1 MMKRF
6 ILFTVSGFLMAG
18 LMAQEKN
25 DPSRNQF
32 RQMRTEFATPNAYR
46 TASGA
51 PGQLYWQQEANYR
64 IRVSLDDQHQKIT
77 GMETIEYINHSPDV
91 LDYLWV
97 QLDQNIRQKES
108 LSGLISASTFDEQVP
123 FSALGRLMNGFE
135 GGFNLGHVGDAD
147 GNPLPYTVNYTMMRV
162 DLPSPLKPGEKFLL
176 EIRWWYRIN
185 DRMKDGGGRS
195 GMEYFDAD
203 GNYIYTIAQFFPR
216 MAVYNDVEGWQ
227 NNQFLGRTEFAL
239 PFGNYEVEITV
250 PADHVVGATGV
261 LLNPE
266 EVLSQARLERY
277 RKAHES
283 YDSPVVIVSEEE
295 ARSAEKKRA
304 KETSTWKF
312 RAEQVR
318 DFAFASSRKFIWDAM
333 AVSFGERTV
342 LAQSLYPKEGNPLW
356 EKYSTRVVAHTL
368 KVYSRHTFDFPYP
381 VAYSVHTDRI
391 GMEYPMV
398 SFNGGRPEPDGTY
411 SERAKF
417 GMISVIIHEVGHNFF
432 PMIVNSDERQWT
444 WMDEGLNTFLQGI
457 AQREWDHD
465 WPAPEGRPRDI
476 VDYMKGDQ
484 SGIAPIMINGELTM
498 QFSNNAYDKPA
509 VGLNILRETIMGREL
524 FDFAFRQYARR
535 WMFKHPT
542 PEDLFRTLEDASG
555 VDLDWF
561 WRGWFYGTDPVDISL
576 DRVTLYRA
584 KSGDPAREKAL
595 LRKEMEREPEE
606 IAVTRNRE
614 VMRSMVESDPSL
626 RDFYDDYDGYAPTES
641 DRQAYL
647 EYLSNLTGEEKALL
661 AADNYYYQLDFSNL
675 GGLVMPLI
683 LRFEFTKGEPEVI
696 RIPAQI
702 WSRNNRHVSRVFM
715 FDRPVV
721 SVTLDPFLETADIDT
736 GNNHWPPRI
745 EENRFELYK
754 RSFRGRAPSNPMR
767 EQQGPVPRP

>member
-1 MMKRF
+1 MKRT
-6 ILFTVSGFLMAG
+6 ILFIMSVLFVPG
-18 LMAQEKN
+18 LTAQEKN

-32 RQMRTEFATPNAYR
+32 RQMRTEFSTPNAYR

-64 IRVSLDDQHQKIT
+64 IRVTLDDENQKIT
-77 GMETIEYINHSPDV
+77 GRESIEYINHSPDV
-91 LDYLWV
+91 LNYLWI

-108 LSGLISASTFDEQVP
+108 LSELISTGTIDERIP
-123 FSALGRLMNGFE
+123 FSSLGRFMSDFE
-135 GGFNLGHVGDAD
+135 GGFNLEYVRDAD
-147 GNPLPYTVNYTMMRV
+147 GNPLTHTVNYTMMRV
-162 DLPSPLKPGEKFLL
+162 DLPSPLQPGEKYLMD
-176 EIRWWYRIN
+176 IGWWYNIN

-195 GMEYFDAD
+195 GMEYFESD

-216 MAVYNDVEGWQ
+216 MAVYSEVEGWQ

-250 PADHVVGATGV
+250 PADHVVGATGI

-266 EVLSQARLERY
+266 EVLSPSRLERF
-277 RKAHES
+277 RNAHGS
-283 YDSPVVIVSEEE
+283 SDAPVFIVTEEE
-295 ARSAEKKRA
+295 ARAAEKKRSGEA
-304 KETSTWKF
+304 RTWKF
-312 RAEQVR
+312 RAENVR

-333 AVSFGERTV
+333 AVAFGDRTV
-342 LAQSLYPKEGNPLW
+342 LAQSLYPREGNPLW

-381 VAYSVHTDRI
+381 VAYSVHTNNI

-411 SERAKF
+411 SERTKF
-417 GMISVIIHEVGHNFF
+417 GMLGVIIHEVGHNFF

-476 VDYMKGDQ
+476 VDYMRGDQ
-484 SGIAPIMINGELTM
+484 SNIAPIMINGELTM

-509 VGLNILRETIMGREL
+509 VGLNILRETVMGREL
-524 FDFAFRQYARR
+524 FDFAFQQYARR
-535 WMFKHPT
+535 WMFRHPT

-576 DRVTLYRA
+576 DRVKFYRA
-584 KSGDPAREKAL
+584 ATGDPAKEKAFMKKKL
-595 LRKEMEREPEE
+595 EEEPEE

-614 VMRSMVESDPSL
+614 VSESMVEADPSL
-626 RDFYDDYDGYAPTES
+626 HDFYDNYDAFKPTAA
-641 DRQAYL
+641 DREAYRR
-647 EYLSNLTGEEKALL
+647 YLDGLTGREKAWI
-661 AADNYYYQLDFSNL
+661 ASDKYYYQLDFTNL
-675 GGLVMPLI
+675 GGMVMPLI
-683 LRFEFTKGEPEVI
+683 LRFEFEAGETELI

-702 WSRNNRHVSRVFM
+702 WSRNNHQISRSFI

-721 SVTLDPFLETADIDT
+721 SVTLDPFLETADIHT
-736 GNNHWPPRI
+736 ENNHWPPRM
-745 EENRFELYK
+745 EERRFDLYK
-754 RSFRGRAPSNPMR
+754 RSYRDRMPSNPMQ
-767 EQQGPVPRP
+767 EQ